1 MSRRARPT
9 VLAPR
14 FTGVLVLIVSSAAA
28 VYHCTHYTPQASV
41 PRFWG
46 LRPNR
51 GVFSYVGA
59 VPARPSQA
67 YDKPPLNEA
76 QLLKQLVDR
85 GLLVP
90 DRDRAARYLRHIGYY
105 RLSPYMR
112 PLQDNGTDHRFRKG
126 TQFDDVLH
134 LYVFDRSLR
143 LLVMDALERVEVAVR
158 AAISNAMS
166 LKDKDK
172 DKGDAFWYLDPQ
184 NFDGEIHFGETLA
197 VIARETRQQKQRS
210 QRKTQ
215 EHTDGLHF
223 PDALTHYVSTY
234 STPETPPSWVS
245 IELLTLGNLLHLYRA
260 LPQTYRKQ
268 IAQQLG
274 LQDPVLESWL
284 ASYVRVRNI
293 CAHHGRLWNRFL
305 GAYPMIPTSKQIR
318 WLEDRSVLSPSDPNA
333 IEHKRLYPVL
343 VSLQTILYTISPHS
357 TWTSRLR
364 DLLRQSPFVPL
375 TALGMTEGWD
385 EDPFWT
391 EALGAAQP

>member
-1 MSRRARPT
+1 M
-9 VLAPR
+9 
-14 FTGVLVLIVSSAAA
+14 
-28 VYHCTHYTPQASV
+28 
-41 PRFWG
+41 
-46 LRPNR
+46 
-51 GVFSYVGA
+51 
-59 VPARPSQA
+59 PARPPQA
-67 YDKPPLNEA
+67 YDKRPLNEDE
-76 QLLKQLVDR
+76 LLNLLGERGLRIPDR
-85 GLLVP
+85 G
-90 DRDRAARYLRHIGYY
+90 RAARYLRHIGYY

-112 PLQDNGTDHRFRKG
+112 PLQASSTDHRFREG
-126 TQFDDVLH
+126 TQFDDVLR

-158 AAISNAMS
+158 ASISNAMS

-172 DKGDAFWYLDPQ
+172 DKRDAFWYLDPQ
-184 NFDGEIHFGETLA
+184 NFTSVKQFNNNLA
-197 VIARETRQQKQRS
+197 VIKQETRQQQQRS
-210 QRKTQ
+210 QRKTP

-234 STPETPPSWVS
+234 STPQTPPSWLS

-305 GAYPMIPTSKQIR
+305 GVYPVIPISDDIR
-318 WLEDRSVLSPSDPNA
+318 WLEDRSVFSPSDPDA
-333 IEHKRLYPVL
+333 LERKRLYPVL
-343 VSLQTILYTISPHS
+343 VSFQTVLCTISPHS
-357 TWTSRLR
+357 TWATRLR

-385 EDPFWT
+385 TDPFWT
-391 EALGAAQP
+391 EAFVDTQP